1 MTKNKTLLMLKPF
14 CEFIVTS
21 FLLLPIE
28 FGERRDH
35 QANKS
40 VIGLKDRN
48 HGSFPLSIFNQ
59 LNYVLN

>member
-1 MTKNKTLLMLKPF
+1 MLKPF